1 MHSEKGSGVS
11 MKNKLVALSVLG
23 TAMLSA
29 CGGGDSAVA
38 PPETNGVVVAGGSPA
53 GLYHGSTSTGRAL
66 HAILLEDGEYWLI
79 YSPIGNP
86 SLIAGAAQGQTS
98 FGSNGLAFSSDF
110 NDFNLEGAGITNGM
124 VSATYFPKIHI
135 DGNVVFS
142 NSQQSFSLKYD
153 FAYEAN
159 SSLGAVSGTYSG
171 TAAVVGG
178 IEPAALTISSSGAI
192 AGASQSGC
200 RFAGMA
206 TTHSGWVYDVSITFA
221 GAPCANGTNT
231 VTGVAYYEPSK
242 SQVHS
247 AALNSSRTNGFI
259 FTGTKQ

>member
-1 MHSEKGSGVS
+1 
-11 MKNKLVALSVLG
+11 VA
-23 TAMLSA
+23 A
-29 CGGGDSAVA
+29 
-38 PPETNGVVVAGGSPA
+38 GSPA

-110 NDFNLEGAGITNGM
+110 KDFNLEGAGITTGLI
-124 VSATYFPKIHI
+124 SATYFPKNHI
-135 DGNVVFS
+135 DGNVIFS

-159 SSLGAVSGTYSG
+159 STLGAVSGAYRG
-171 TAAVVGG
+171 TAATVGG
-178 IEPAALTISSSGAI
+178 IEPVSLTISSSGAI
-192 AGASQSGC
+192 AGVSDSGC
-200 RFAGMA
+200 RFAGTA
-206 TTHSGWVYDVSITFA
+206 ITHSGWVYDVSITFA

-247 AALNSSRTNGFI
+247 AALNGSRSNGFI

>member
-1 MHSEKGSGVS
+1 
-11 MKNKLVALSVLG
+11 MKNELFALSVFG
-23 TAMLSA
+23 AAMLSA

-38 PPETNGVVVAGGSPA
+38 PAQTNGVVVAAGSPA

-79 YSPIGNP
+79 YSPVGNP

-98 FGSNGLAFSSDF
+98 FGSNGLAFSSNF
-110 NDFNLEGAGITNGM
+110 KDFNLEGAGITSGL
-124 VSATYFPKIHI
+124 VSATYFPKNYI

-153 FAYEAN
+153 LAYEAISN
-159 SSLGAVSGTYSG
+159 LGVVSGTYRG

-178 IEPAALTISSSGAI
+178 IEPATLAISSSGAI
-192 AGASQSGC
+192 AGVSDSGC
-200 RFAGMA
+200 RFAGTA
-206 TTHSGWVYDVSITFA
+206 ITHSGWVYDVSITFA

-247 AALNSSRTNGFI
+247 AALNSARTNGFI
-259 FTGTKQ
+259 FTGSKQ